1 MQSSERMKLLL
12 DTKLSE
18 YKELRTELR
27 MNMQL
32 QWSIL
37 AAFLALFGVLFVIL
51 FKQTDSNS
59 SDLLNPIVISCV
71 GCFVLPA
78 LGAATGVLWLDQVLR
93 QMRIVDYVYKI
104 EEQVKEILDG
114 NEVVPTL
121 NWEHEVRID
130 NIDNRNGKKA
140 EQTSLHLRLKN
151 FMKSIISFLHVLL
164 SKKNGRFSPQKNSSC
179 DSDKKNN
186 PSRIAAFMNPN
197 LFNYYAVLGI
207 LYLFPLF
214 SFRLTL
220 QILAP
225 SKLLPVWW
233 IAFIIVY
240 IAFVLLSIL
249 QIKSILKHGQHE
261 KT

>member
-1 MQSSERMKLLL
+1 MQSSERMKMLL

-51 FKQTDSNS
+51 FKQTGDNDS
-59 SDLLNPIVISCV
+59 LNPIVISCV

-93 QMRIVDYVYKI
+93 QMRIVDYIYKI

-114 NEVVPTL
+114 RNIVPTL
-121 NWEHEVRID
+121 NWEHEVKID
-130 NIDNRNGKKA
+130 NIDSRDSKKTG
-140 EQTSLHLRLKN
+140 QTSLHLRLEN
-151 FMKSIISFLHVLL
+151 YMKSILCNLP
-164 SKKNGRFSPQKNSSC
+164 SKKNGRFSLQKNSPC
-179 DSDKKNN
+179 DSDKNDK
-186 PSRIAAFMNPN
+186 PSRIVAFMNPN
-197 LFNYYAVLGI
+197 LFNYYAVLGT
-207 LYLFPLF
+207 LFHFPWF
-214 SFRLTL
+214 SFCLTL
-220 QILAP
+220 QILSP
-225 SKLLPVWW
+225 SKPLVVWW

-240 IAFVLLSIL
+240 FAFVLLSIQ
-249 QIKSILKHGQHE
+249 QIKSILKHGKHE
-261 KT
+261 ET